1 MSFFDEDLLPRIPVF
16 LTLVLLLALMLG
28 HTDQGPANLGA
39 EIVGKRTL
47 TSKTFDNGDGTFTL
61 EAHGGHIHY
70 IDNVTGKLE
79 ECDTTLIHC
88 EIPKYA
94 DRDFAFIDVFE
105 DKNQAVVMRPLT
117 HRVLGEID
125 NSDGWANKRVLYRNA
140 YGKGLHLRVTAGN
153 VGLFKEIII
162 ENKPEPL
169 MDLSFDFEISL
180 PSEKHVYVADIG
192 SQPSMRQVDLANFTV
207 TGNRQILISR
217 GATEKTAFTHI
228 RKIRI
233 WDSDYNAI
241 DGLAQFYK
249 KGSNLYFRKIVPKEF
264 LATAT
269 YPVYTDD
276 IASFYTG
283 LGDGYVA
290 GGAAA
295 NNWDLA
301 HDLLTGQIVN
311 YNDTTADGLVIGSGR
326 RADNVALIYRGFF
339 PINATALPDAAN
351 ITAASLF
358 FGIYSKGNDDDD
370 GYDYIAV
377 VGETTQADPDVLT
390 TADYD
395 TCGAVN
401 NPTLGSAKYDITSIA
416 TGAYLE
422 IVLNATGI
430 SWIRRSG
437 TGDNAYSRFGI
448 REGHDIEDH
457 PFAGATNTWS
467 YVTGPQS
474 EYAGTAY
481 DPKLS
486 VTYTVGSTTH
496 YVDKAGGNISPYDT
510 WPKAALNIQNAIN
523 VCGAGTVI
531 VRKAASSYS
540 VITMKGNVDVIAEDP
555 LDRPAIN
562 GFTPVTFEGPLN
574 NCTLDGFKITGGL
587 A

>member
-1 MSFFDEDLLPRIPVF
+1 MKPKRGILPRIPLF
-16 LTLVLLLALMLG
+16 LSLILLLALILG
-28 HTDQGPANLGA
+28 YTDQGPANLGA
-39 EIVGKRTL
+39 EIVEERTL

-70 IDNVTGKLE
+70 VDEATGKLK
-79 ECDTTLIHC
+79 ECNTTLIDMGDKWIQTKASYHC

-105 DKNQAVVMRPLT
+105 DKNQTVVMRPLAE
-117 HRVLGEID
+117 RVLGEID

-301 HDLLTGQIVN
+301 HDLLTGQI
-311 YNDTTADGLVIGSGR
+311 
-326 RADNVALIYRGFF
+326 
-339 PINATALPDAAN
+339 
-351 ITAASLF
+351 
-358 FGIYSKGNDDDD
+358 
-370 GYDYIAV
+370 
-377 VGETTQADPDVLT
+377 
-390 TADYD
+390 
-395 TCGAVN
+395 
-401 NPTLGSAKYDITSIA
+401 
-416 TGAYLE
+416 
-422 IVLNATGI
+422 
-430 SWIRRSG
+430 
-437 TGDNAYSRFGI
+437 
-448 REGHDIEDH
+448 
-457 PFAGATNTWS
+457 
-467 YVTGPQS
+467 
-474 EYAGTAY
+474 
-481 DPKLS
+481 
-486 VTYTVGSTTH
+486 
-496 YVDKAGGNISPYDT
+496 
-510 WPKAALNIQNAIN
+510 
-523 VCGAGTVI
+523 
-531 VRKAASSYS
+531 
-540 VITMKGNVDVIAEDP
+540 
-555 LDRPAIN
+555 
-562 GFTPVTFEGPLN
+562 
-574 NCTLDGFKITGGL
+574 
-587 A
+587 